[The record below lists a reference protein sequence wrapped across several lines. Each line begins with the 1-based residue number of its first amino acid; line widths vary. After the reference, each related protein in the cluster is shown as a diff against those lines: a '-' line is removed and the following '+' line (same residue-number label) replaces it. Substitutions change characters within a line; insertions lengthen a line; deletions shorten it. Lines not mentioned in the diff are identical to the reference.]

1 MPLDLKTARLSRR
14 AALTALGMA
23 AAWYVVVQIF
33 DFTFAPDPLIL
44 MVTLVGG
51 AGLTFILGIVGS
63 LPILAA
69 RPAEALRSL

>member
-1 MPLDLKTARLSRR
+1 VLGLL
-14 AALTALGMA
+14 ALALGMG

-33 DFTFAPDPLIL
+33 DFTFAPDPFSLTLTLI
-44 MVTLVGG
+44 GG
-51 AGLTFILGIVGS
+51 AGLTFLLGIAGS